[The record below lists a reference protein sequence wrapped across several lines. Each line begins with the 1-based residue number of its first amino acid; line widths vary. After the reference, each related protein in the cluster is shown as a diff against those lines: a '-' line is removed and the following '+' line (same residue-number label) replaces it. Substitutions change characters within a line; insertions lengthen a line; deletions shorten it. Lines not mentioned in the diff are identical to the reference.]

1 MALRNEFILK
11 IICFYILGWILL
23 SWVDS
28 TAFFT
33 KKWIKKFYI
42 TTARVKQNFTQ
53 HQVIIWESW
62 DSQNYAVIG
71 MQPSHR
77 NSYQRCSIKEG
88 FLKNFA
94 KFTGKHLCQSFF
106 LTELL
111 AWVLWQRFFPVN
123 FAKFL
128 RIIFLWNISGRLLL
142 TSMNT
147 LFSWKSEARIVE
159 ENRNRNIERYRPHT
173 MRSLL

>member
-1 MALRNEFILK
+1 MGLRNEFILK

-23 SWVDS
+23 SWVNS
-28 TAFFT
+28 IAFFT

-42 TTARVKQNFTQ
+42 TTTARVKQNFTQ

-94 KFTGKHLCQSFF
+94 NLTGKHLWQSLFF
-106 LTELL
+106 NRVVGLSPL
-111 AWVLWQRFFPVN
+111 AKVFSCEFCKIFKNNFFMEH
-123 FAKFL
+123 L
-128 RIIFLWNISGRLLL
+128 RATASDLNEYFI
-142 TSMNT
+142 
-147 LFSWKSEARIVE
+147 
-159 ENRNRNIERYRPHT
+159 
-173 MRSLL
+173 